1 MSRVCLEGRGGAHS
15 NARSEPLV
23 RGALLARFVRFAT
36 PSHQPNE
43 NQPQRCVNRGLNASP
58 EAQERRA
65 LPAWPEGRRIAIV
78 NWRDP
83 DHPQAGGAE
92 VYCSEVARWL
102 AQAGAEVTLVTARA
116 PGQDRQS
123 KRDGV
128 RIHRTGGRFSVY
140 PRALLWLRRHRRQID
155 AVLDCQN
162 GIPFFAPIA
171 VGRRVPVVMLMHH
184 VHQEQFAL
192 HFGARL
198 AGIGRFLEGPASR
211 LAYRGRPVI
220 AVSPSTRAEIRTLL
234 RLPAPIYVV
243 PNGVSIPEPGTRHPT
258 REPSIVSVGRLV
270 VQKGLHHAIDAVA
283 EARQTLPGLRFH
295 IVGDGPELTR
305 LRQQVQR
312 LGLQDA
318 VLIHGRVTDADR
330 DLRLSQS
337 WIFLSASQREG
348 WGVAVLEAAAHG
360 VPAIAYDVPGLR
372 DAVRHEATGW
382 LVSPED
388 SLAETLA
395 LAVHRLRE
403 PGELEAMAS
412 RCRDWSANF
421 GWART
426 GRRVS
431 ELLRSESERLL
442 TGRPTREP
450 LDLVTRVEITADR
463 AAKWVRHPLQGQR
476 LTDDWRWTPTR
487 LIGLLYGTDEVG
499 ADRALERLGL
509 DSDAAVSVALT
520 HDLLGD
526 LPDEPPSSAAAKLDE
541 APPADGRT
549 ED

>member
-1 MSRVCLEGRGGAHS
+1 MSKVCLGGREDAHP
-15 NARSEPLV
+15 NARAEALAS
-23 RGALLARFVRFAT
+23 RALLARFVRFAS
-36 PSHQPNE
+36 PSHQLRG
-43 NQPQRCVNRGLNASP
+43 NQPKRRMGAQPNAYP
-58 EAQERRA
+58 EADEHRV
-65 LPAWPEGRRIAIV
+65 LPAWPQGRRIAIV

-92 VYCSEVARWL
+92 VYCTEVAQWL
-102 AQAGAEVTLVTARA
+102 ARAGAEVTLVTARA
-116 PGQDRQS
+116 PGQDRES
-123 KRDGV
+123 ERDGV
-128 RIHRTGGRFSVY
+128 RIRRMGGRFSVY
-140 PRALLWLRRHRRQID
+140 PRVHLWLRRRRRQID

-171 VGRRVPVVMLMHH
+171 VGRRVPVVLLMHH

-211 LAYRGRPVI
+211 IAYRGRPII
-220 AVSPSTRAEIRTLL
+220 AVSPSTRAEVRSLL

-243 PNGVSIPEPGTRHPT
+243 PNGISRPEIDTRDPAP
-258 REPSIVSVGRLV
+258 EPSIVSVGRLV

-283 EARQTLPGLRFH
+283 EARQTLPGLKFH
-295 IVGDGPELTR
+295 IVGDGPELPL
-305 LRQQVQR
+305 LRQQVER

-318 VLIHGRVTDADR
+318 VVLHGRVTDADR
-330 DLRLSQS
+330 DLLLSQS

-372 DAVRHEATGW
+372 DAVRHRATGW
-382 LVSPED
+382 LVSAED
-388 SLAETLA
+388 SLAETIVD
-395 LAVHRLRE
+395 AVQRLQE
-403 PGELEAMAS
+403 PGQLAAAAT

-421 GWART
+421 GWNRT

-431 ELLRSESERLL
+431 ELLRSESDRLL

-450 LDLVTRVEITADR
+450 LDLVTRVEISADR
-463 AAKWVRHPLQGQR
+463 ATKWVHRPLQGQR

-509 DSDAAVSVALT
+509 DPDASVSVALT

-526 LPDEPPSSAAAKLDE
+526 LPDQPPSPEVVQADE
-541 APPADGRT
+541 ARAG
-549 ED
+549 